1 MSELEKLNRE
11 NELLRKNLENLM
23 RITENLVSTLDIDE
37 LLETLVGRLAE
48 ITNADGTAIALF
60 DDGNLIIKKAT
71 GVIAKFV
78 GLKLPKE
85 ESFSWRIINE
95 GKTIFQRTEEPT
107 SKIYIEAKD
116 LGISTSLGIP
126 LKRFNRTIGVLSL
139 HWLKPYAPTEEE
151 IHLLEVTAERITL
164 SIMNAQQFEQI
175 KLQAQLIDLSP
186 SALIIGNLNDM
197 IMFWN
202 KSAEEIYVYTKEEA
216 IGKKV
221 TDLIYTPEQLEDYFK
236 AKDITLKDGKWSGE
250 LKQKT
255 KDGRTITVWSNFK
268 LLIDEE
274 GKQVKIL
281 VANTDITEKKK
292 IEALLNRA
300 HRLEAIGRLAAGIAH
315 DLNNILQP
323 ITMASEI
330 LRRKSRDE
338 AEQRYIEIINSS
350 AQRGAQLVKQVLTFS
365 KGISGEKGIVQVK
378 HLIREV
384 ETILKETFPKNIKIE
399 VDIQKDLWAVV
410 ADPNQIMQ
418 VLMNLCVNAKDAMPN
433 GGKLAIKAQNLTLD
447 NHYATQIPGIKPG
460 PYILITV
467 EDTGVGIP
475 AEIIDKIFEPFFTT
489 KEPEKGTGLGLS
501 TVNNIIKEHD
511 GFINVYSEVGQGT
524 IFKVYLPA
532 SSGEIKPAIEEIA
545 EEIPVG
551 DQELILIA
559 EDEAPICLMIKTVLE
574 DNNYRTITANNG
586 AEALVK
592 FIQNK
597 DEIALIITDLE
608 MPVMDGVELIK
619 TVRKIEPKSKIIATS
634 GLDTPTALLDEVV
647 KNISVFIQK
656 PFDAKT
662 LLKETAR
669 VLKS

>member
-1 MSELEKLNRE
+1 MSELEKLKRE

-71 GVIAKFV
+71 GVISKLV

-186 SALIIGNLNDM
+186 SALIIGDLNDM

-202 KSAEEIYVYTKEEA
+202 KSAEEIYGYTKEEA

-236 AKDITLKDGKWSGE
+236 AKVITLKDGKWSGE

-475 AEIIDKIFEPFFTT
+475 AEIIDKIFDPFFTT

-501 TVNNIIKEHD
+501 TVNNIIKEHG

-597 DEIALIITDLE
+597 DEIALIITDLG

-619 TVRKIEPKSKIIATS
+619 TVRKIEPKTKIIAIS

>member
-1 MSELEKLNRE
+1 M
-11 NELLRKNLENLM
+11 
-23 RITENLVSTLDIDE
+23 
-37 LLETLVGRLAE
+37 
-48 ITNADGTAIALF
+48 
-60 DDGNLIIKKAT
+60 
-71 GVIAKFV
+71 
-78 GLKLPKE
+78 
-85 ESFSWRIINE
+85 
-95 GKTIFQRTEEPT
+95 
-107 SKIYIEAKD
+107 
-116 LGISTSLGIP
+116 
-126 LKRFNRTIGVLSL
+126 KRFNRTIGVLSL

-186 SALIIGNLNDM
+186 SALIIGDLNDM

-202 KSAEEIYVYTKEEA
+202 KSAEEIYGYTKEEA

-274 GKQVKIL
+274 GKQVKVL

-350 AQRGAQLVKQVLTFS
+350 AQRGTQLVKQVLTFS

-475 AEIIDKIFEPFFTT
+475 AEIIDKIFDPFFTT

-501 TVNNIIKEHD
+501 TVNNIIKEHG

-597 DEIALIITDLE
+597 DEIALIITDLG

-619 TVRKIEPKSKIIATS
+619 TVRKIEPKTKIIAIS
-634 GLDTPTALLDEVV
+634 GLDTPTAPLDEVV

>member
-1 MSELEKLNRE
+1 
-11 NELLRKNLENLM
+11 
-23 RITENLVSTLDIDE
+23 
-37 LLETLVGRLAE
+37 
-48 ITNADGTAIALF
+48 
-60 DDGNLIIKKAT
+60 
-71 GVIAKFV
+71 
-78 GLKLPKE
+78 
-85 ESFSWRIINE
+85 
-95 GKTIFQRTEEPT
+95 
-107 SKIYIEAKD
+107 
-116 LGISTSLGIP
+116 
-126 LKRFNRTIGVLSL
+126 
-139 HWLKPYAPTEEE
+139 
-151 IHLLEVTAERITL
+151 
-164 SIMNAQQFEQI
+164 
-175 KLQAQLIDLSP
+175 
-186 SALIIGNLNDM
+186 
-197 IMFWN
+197 
-202 KSAEEIYVYTKEEA
+202 
-216 IGKKV
+216 
-221 TDLIYTPEQLEDYFK
+221 
-236 AKDITLKDGKWSGE
+236 
-250 LKQKT
+250 
-255 KDGRTITVWSNFK
+255 
-268 LLIDEE
+268 
-274 GKQVKIL
+274 
-281 VANTDITEKKK
+281 
-292 IEALLNRA
+292 
-300 HRLEAIGRLAAGIAH
+300 
-315 DLNNILQP
+315 
-323 ITMASEI
+323 MASEI

-350 AQRGAQLVKQVLTFS
+350 AQRGTQLVKQVLTFS

-475 AEIIDKIFEPFFTT
+475 AEIIDKIFDPFFTT

-501 TVNNIIKEHD
+501 TVNNIIKEHG

-597 DEIALIITDLE
+597 DEIALIITDLG

-619 TVRKIEPKSKIIATS
+619 TVRKIEPKTKIIAIS
-634 GLDTPTALLDEVV
+634 GLDTPTAPLDEVV

>member
-1 MSELEKLNRE
+1 MSELEKLKQE

-23 RITENLVSTLDIDE
+23 RITENLASTLDIDE

-126 LKRFNRTIGVLSL
+126 LKRFNRMIGVLSL

-186 SALIIGNLNDM
+186 SALIIGDLNDM

-202 KSAEEIYVYTKEEA
+202 KSAEEIYGYTKEEA

-399 VDIQKDLWAVV
+399 VDIHKDLWAVV

-475 AEIIDKIFEPFFTT
+475 AEIIDKIFDPFFTT

-501 TVNNIIKEHD
+501 TVNNIIKEHG

-532 SSGEIKPAIEEIA
+532 SVAVS
-545 EEIPVG
+545 
-551 DQELILIA
+551 
-559 EDEAPICLMIKTVLE
+559 
-574 DNNYRTITANNG
+574 
-586 AEALVK
+586 
-592 FIQNK
+592 
-597 DEIALIITDLE
+597 
-608 MPVMDGVELIK
+608 
-619 TVRKIEPKSKIIATS
+619 
-634 GLDTPTALLDEVV
+634 
-647 KNISVFIQK
+647 
-656 PFDAKT
+656 
-662 LLKETAR
+662 
-669 VLKS
+669 

>member
-1 MSELEKLNRE
+1 MSELEKLKQE

-151 IHLLEVTAERITL
+151 IHLLEVTADRITL

-186 SALIIGNLNDM
+186 SALIIGDLNDM

-202 KSAEEIYVYTKEEA
+202 KSAEEIYGYTKEEA

-221 TDLIYTPEQLEDYFK
+221 MNLIYTPEQLEDYLK

-274 GKQVKIL
+274 GKQVKVL

-475 AEIIDKIFEPFFTT
+475 AEIIDKIFDPFFTT

-501 TVNNIIKEHD
+501 TVNNIIKEHG

-559 EDEAPICLMIKTVLE
+559 EDEAP
-574 DNNYRTITANNG
+574 
-586 AEALVK
+586 
-592 FIQNK
+592 
-597 DEIALIITDLE
+597 
-608 MPVMDGVELIK
+608 
-619 TVRKIEPKSKIIATS
+619 
-634 GLDTPTALLDEVV
+634 LL
-647 KNISVFIQK
+647 F
-656 PFDAKT
+656 A
-662 LLKETAR
+662 
-669 VLKS
+669 

>member
-1 MSELEKLNRE
+1 M
-11 NELLRKNLENLM
+11 
-23 RITENLVSTLDIDE
+23 
-37 LLETLVGRLAE
+37 GRLAE

-71 GVIAKFV
+71 GVIAKLV
-78 GLKLPKE
+78 GLKFPKE

-116 LGISTSLGIP
+116 L
-126 LKRFNRTIGVLSL
+126 
-139 HWLKPYAPTEEE
+139 
-151 IHLLEVTAERITL
+151 
-164 SIMNAQQFEQI
+164 
-175 KLQAQLIDLSP
+175 
-186 SALIIGNLNDM
+186 IIGDLNDM

-202 KSAEEIYVYTKEEA
+202 KSAEEIYGYTKEEA

-365 KGISGEKGIVQVK
+365 KGISGEKGIIQVK

-384 ETILKETFPKNIKIE
+384 EMILKETFPKNIKIE

-433 GGKLAIKAQNLTLD
+433 GGKLAI
-447 NHYATQIPGIKPG
+447 
-460 PYILITV
+460 
-467 EDTGVGIP
+467 
-475 AEIIDKIFEPFFTT
+475 
-489 KEPEKGTGLGLS
+489 
-501 TVNNIIKEHD
+501 
-511 GFINVYSEVGQGT
+511 
-524 IFKVYLPA
+524 
-532 SSGEIKPAIEEIA
+532 
-545 EEIPVG
+545 
-551 DQELILIA
+551 
-559 EDEAPICLMIKTVLE
+559 
-574 DNNYRTITANNG
+574 
-586 AEALVK
+586 
-592 FIQNK
+592 
-597 DEIALIITDLE
+597 
-608 MPVMDGVELIK
+608 
-619 TVRKIEPKSKIIATS
+619 
-634 GLDTPTALLDEVV
+634 
-647 KNISVFIQK
+647 
-656 PFDAKT
+656 
-662 LLKETAR
+662 LKETAR

>member
-1 MSELEKLNRE
+1 MSELEKLKRE

-151 IHLLEVTAERITL
+151 IHLLEVTADRITL

-186 SALIIGNLNDM
+186 SALIIGDLNDM

-202 KSAEEIYVYTKEEA
+202 KSAEEIYGYTKEEA

-221 TDLIYTPEQLEDYFK
+221 MNLIYTPEQLEDYFK

-274 GKQVKIL
+274 GKQVKVL

-475 AEIIDKIFEPFFTT
+475 AEIIDKIFDPFFTT

-501 TVNNIIKEHD
+501 TVNNIIKEHG

-559 EDEAPICLMIKTVLE
+559 EDEAP
-574 DNNYRTITANNG
+574 
-586 AEALVK
+586 
-592 FIQNK
+592 
-597 DEIALIITDLE
+597 
-608 MPVMDGVELIK
+608 
-619 TVRKIEPKSKIIATS
+619 
-634 GLDTPTALLDEVV
+634 LL
-647 KNISVFIQK
+647 F
-656 PFDAKT
+656 A
-662 LLKETAR
+662 
-669 VLKS
+669 